1 MQRKR
6 LFGKGFTLIEL
17 LVVILILAILAA
29 LIVPN
34 IMGRG
39 EQAKVAKAQTDVATL
54 ANLVQTFRLDTGR
67 FPTTEEGLDALKTA
81 PSDVT
86 GWQGPYS
93 RKDISLDPW
102 GHEYYYEYPG
112 PDGENSFTIL
122 SYGAD
127 GVPGGEGNNADIGED
142 NASSSQ

>member
-17 LVVILILAILAA
+17 LVVIIILAILAA

-34 IMGRG
+34 IMGRQD
-39 EQAKVAKAQTDVATL
+39 QAKVARAQSDIATL
-54 ANLVQTFRLDTGR
+54 QGMVQQFKLDTGR
-67 FPTTEEGLDALKTA
+67 YPTGEEGLNSLRVA

-93 RKDISLDPW
+93 RKDIPLDPW
-102 GHEYYYEYPG
+102 NHEYIYEYPG
-112 PDGENSFTIL
+112 ADGDNSFSIY

-127 GVPGGEGNNADIGED
+127 GVSGGDGYNTDIGD
-142 NASSSQ
+142 VNGQ